1 MSSMN
6 TLYAFDHYSL
16 TDIGNVRTNNED
28 SYGNIVLPNGQL
40 FIVCDGMG
48 AHQAGEHASTKCVN
62 LIKEFF
68 ANNATGNSSIDLH
81 NAIIFANEQLYL
93 TAQNNAEMRGMG
105 TTVVVL
111 LIQKDEIYVGH
122 VGDSRIYLL
131 SSGQL
136 IQLTKDHSYVQT
148 LVDQGIISR
157 HEMEKHPRKNELT
170 NAIGIYPQVK
180 PTISQT
186 SIQAKQGD
194 TFLLC
199 TDGLNGM
206 ISDDEIRAIL
216 KSGKKFDL
224 QSIQLVNQAKLA
236 GGLDNVTV
244 TIIGILKSSFTQTRL
259 NGMDFYASAGN
270 HKNKKSLFSQLWFQL
285 VVAAVIPLL
294 FFMGYG
300 LIIDKVKIKENEP
313 VTTEETTNEKEIEE
327 TELNKNKKDKNQ
339 DNKKNLG
346 DERKKTTP
354 KDNNPQILIDNIS
367 KDISKI
373 EKEIKQ
379 IQSQSVQG
387 PNTIKQIQDRE
398 DKLKKLKNDFKNADK
413 NLKKSDTK
421 EKNSTTPNS
430 KKKN

>member
-6 TLYAFDHYSL
+6 TQYAFDHYSL

-48 AHQAGEHASTKCVN
+48 AHQAGEHASSKCVS

-68 ANNATGNSSIDLH
+68 INNATGNSSIDLH

-105 TTVVVL
+105 TTVVAL

-148 LVDQGIISR
+148 LVDQGIIAR
-157 HEMEKHPRKNELT
+157 HEMERHPRKNELT
-170 NAIGIYPQVK
+170 NAIGIYPNVK

-206 ISDDEIRAIL
+206 ISDDEIRSVL
-216 KSGKKFDL
+216 KSGNKFDL

-244 TIIGILKSSFTQTRL
+244 TIIGILKSPFNQTRL
-259 NGMDFYASAGN
+259 NGVDFYASAGTQ
-270 HKNKKSLFSQLWFQL
+270 KNKKSLFSQLWFQL

-294 FFMGYG
+294 FFMGFG
-300 LIIDKVKIKENEP
+300 LVTGSFQIFGNDLKKSPIDNTNPDSNSDDKKSVDSPKKSIHEIDKDKKRELPKEKTIGQKIKEL
-313 VTTEETTNEKEIEE
+313 EEKI
-327 TELNKNKKDKNQ
+327 
-339 DNKKNLG
+339 
-346 DERKKTTP
+346 KKT
-354 KDNNPQILIDNIS
+354 
-367 KDISKI
+367 
-373 EKEIKQ
+373 E
-379 IQSQSVQG
+379 
-387 PNTIKQIQDRE
+387 
-398 DKLKKLKNDFKNADK
+398 KKLKSLEEKDQTSEIANQKISIKADIKKWNNELDSLIKINKPKN
-413 NLKKSDTK
+413 N
-421 EKNSTTPNS
+421 N
-430 KKKN
+430 

>member
-6 TLYAFDHYSL
+6 TQYAFDHYSL

-48 AHQAGEHASTKCVN
+48 AHQAGEHASSKCVS

-68 ANNATGNSSIDLH
+68 VNNATGNSSIDLH

-105 TTVVVL
+105 TTVVAL

-157 HEMEKHPRKNELT
+157 NEMERHPRKNELT
-170 NAIGIYPQVK
+170 NAIGIYPHVK

-206 ISDDEIRAIL
+206 ISDDEIRAVL
-216 KSGKKFDL
+216 KSGNKFDL

-244 TIIGILKSSFTQTRL
+244 TIIGILKSPFTQTRL
-259 NGMDFYASAGN
+259 NGVDFYASAGTQ
-270 HKNKKSLFSQLWFQL
+270 KNKKSLFSQLWFQL

-300 LIIDKVKIKENEP
+300 LISGSFQIFGKKDQITNKGEIKDSNEDTPTNFNKKRQEQIERNPIDKEP
-313 VTTEETTNEKEIEE
+313 KS
-327 TELNKNKKDKNQ
+327 KNKKAR
-339 DNKKNLG
+339 
-346 DERKKTTP
+346 DEKTI
-354 KDNNPQILIDNIS
+354 QR
-367 KDISKI
+367 
-373 EKEIKQ
+373 EI
-379 IQSQSVQG
+379 
-387 PNTIKQIQDRE
+387 
-398 DKLKKLKNDFKNADK
+398 DKLKKQADSLKGISSSEITE
-413 NLKKSDTK
+413 KKQSIEKKLVTLTK
-421 EKNSTTPNS
+421 ELEDVKNKPKNNNNSS
-430 KKKN
+430 KKPNNN

>member
-6 TLYAFDHYSL
+6 TQYAFDHYSL

-48 AHQAGEHASTKCVN
+48 AHQAGEHASSKCVS

-68 ANNATGNSSIDLH
+68 VNNATGNSSIDLH

-105 TTVVVL
+105 TTVVAL

-157 HEMEKHPRKNELT
+157 NEMERHPRKNELT
-170 NAIGIYPQVK
+170 NAIGIYPHVK

-186 SIQAKQGD
+186 SIQAKHGD

-206 ISDDEIRAIL
+206 ISDDEIRAVL
-216 KSGKKFDL
+216 KSGNKFDL

-244 TIIGILKSSFTQTRL
+244 TIIGILKSPFTQTRL
-259 NGMDFYASAGN
+259 NGVDFYASAGTQ
-270 HKNKKSLFSQLWFQL
+270 KNKKSLFSQLWFQL

-294 FFMGYG
+294 FFMGFG
-300 LIIDKVKIKENEP
+300 IVSGSIDLFGKKEQKK
-313 VTTEETTNEKEIEE
+313 EEVVEEKRKSDSTNEDTPKKKTIDIKKQ
-327 TELNKNKKDKNQ
+327 TEKDKNHKP
-339 DNKKNLG
+339 KKSELRNLS
-346 DERKKTTP
+346 T
-354 KDNNPQILIDNIS
+354 
-367 KDISKI
+367 I
-373 EKEIKQ
+373 EKEIDEIKKEQ
-379 IQSQSVQG
+379 ASLKDSSSQKINARKRVLEQ
-387 PNTIKQIQDRE
+387 
-398 DKLKKLKNDFKNADK
+398 KLKVLETE
-413 NLKKSDTK
+413 KSNK
-421 EKNSTTPNS
+421 KNS
-430 KKKN
+430 

>member
-6 TLYAFDHYSL
+6 TQYAFDHYSL

-48 AHQAGEHASTKCVN
+48 AHQAGEHASSKCVS

-68 ANNATGNSSIDLH
+68 INNATGNSSIDLH

-105 TTVVVL
+105 TTVVAL

-148 LVDQGIISR
+148 LVDQGIIAR
-157 HEMEKHPRKNELT
+157 HEMERHPRKNELT
-170 NAIGIYPQVK
+170 NAIGIYPHVK

-206 ISDDEIRAIL
+206 ISDDEIRSVL
-216 KSGKKFDL
+216 KSGNKFDL
-224 QSIQLVNQAKLA
+224 QSIQLVNQAKIA

-244 TIIGILKSSFTQTRL
+244 TIIGILKSPFNQTRL
-259 NGMDFYASAGN
+259 NGVDFYASAGT

-294 FFMGYG
+294 FFMGFG
-300 LIIDKVKIKENEP
+300 IVSGSIDLFGKNSKKDLGIKPDSALTKDPKIDTPSSRINPKNELENNQNPRNQPSLSKQEKIKLKNEEINRNIELIEKNNEDIKSLKSRGIEDAKTAQ
-313 VTTEETTNEKEIEE
+313 TTIKLESKNKD
-327 TELNKNKKDKNQ
+327 LKNKNKALQ
-339 DNKKNLG
+339 D
-346 DERKKTTP
+346 
-354 KDNNPQILIDNIS
+354 
-367 KDISKI
+367 
-373 EKEIKQ
+373 EIKKL
-379 IQSQSVQG
+379 QSQ
-387 PNTIKQIQDRE
+387 NH
-398 DKLKKLKNDFKNADK
+398 
-413 NLKKSDTK
+413 
-421 EKNSTTPNS
+421 
-430 KKKN
+430 